1 MKRKKREGTKEEKK
15 RKKCFSKP
23 EPARRPP
30 TRVRPARCPKP
41 SRAPFGGRARPFRC
55 PPLRTRAHRGETRAV
70 TGNATPP
77 RGPPRG
83 PGPAPLLPSP
93 TIRAPTLKIQICWC
107 AAGPGFFSRQKTL
120 FSRAAGRTS
129 DGPSPASAS
138 PTRPRCRLARLR
150 PSNGPPLLFV
160 SPAIAPGQNH
170 SRPYQNLAQ
179 CRPSPTASL
188 SPLLRPSCLLPL
200 PSAAADAVQRR
211 PRSSACR
218 FLKTASFLFFF
229 SFGASP
235 RP

>member
-15 RKKCFSKP
+15 RKKCLSKP

-41 SRAPFGGRARPFRC
+41 SRAPFGGRARPFRR

-93 TIRAPTLKIQICWC
+93 TIRAPTSKIQICWC

-138 PTRPRCRLARLR
+138 PWPAPGAPWPVSGPPTARLCSSSRPQSPLVKIIRASIKTSPSVGRPRPPASRRFCAPRVSYHCPVPPPT
-150 PSNGPPLLFV
+150 PSNAVPGPP
-160 SPAIAPGQNH
+160 
-170 SRPYQNLAQ
+170 R
-179 CRPSPTASL
+179 
-188 SPLLRPSCLLPL
+188 
-200 PSAAADAVQRR
+200 AV
-211 PRSSACR
+211 
-218 FLKTASFLFFF
+218 F
-229 SFGASP
+229 
-235 RP
+235 